1 VNAANG
7 TRDISAAVTLTAQ
20 TNIILQPVS
29 VTQKAGK
36 AAKFS
41 ISASGSTLTYQWQYN
56 DGSGWKNCTWTG
68 SRTAVLSVPAAAGR
82 NGYKFRCIVKSGNAA
97 KTVSG
102 TATLTVK

>member
-1 VNAANG
+1 MNAANG

-41 ISASGSTLTYQWQYN
+41 ISASGSSLTYQWQYN
-56 DGSGWKNCTWTG
+56 DGSGWKNCT
-68 SRTAVLSVPAAAGR
+68 
-82 NGYKFRCIVKSGNAA
+82 
-97 KTVSG
+97 
-102 TATLTVK
+102 